1 MQNLDAYFIDKG
13 FFLDEEMGPRLLSV
27 HAENHLVRLRMSERF
42 PHLGILHYRD
52 DVVFGKGHWTAFS
65 KACRGVIVDFKTKK
79 IIAKPFK
86 KFFNV
91 GESHAPSMRELEGKM
106 KKGATV
112 MEKLDGSMILTPY
125 DEVTN
130 SFFASTKGSIDS
142 EQGIWATSRIPESI
156 KDKKLLQKYTLM
168 WEMISKEY
176 QIVIPYD
183 KKGYEEGLYLLGV
196 RENTSEKLFS
206 PTEVQAF
213 AKEYKL
219 KTFKTYEFPSI
230 QSILDNSKELPFSEE
245 GYVIRFHDEELM
257 VKVKSSEYLRVHRF
271 VSNLS
276 SKNILD
282 ILIAGQENEIYDN
295 LFLVPEEYRDDV
307 EKQMKDFQREALD
320 FRKNCYTHFATCMGA
335 IRPDDMK
342 VENWKRKAFAGEVLK
357 VPQEYRGFLFK
368 MYENK
373 DPELPQIYTHFRKR

>member
-1 MQNLDAYFIDKG
+1 MKNLNSLFIEHGLYD
-13 FFLDEEMGPRLLSV
+13 RSV
-27 HAENHLVRLRMSERF
+27 LEGYSERHIVKLRMSERYA
-42 PHLGILHYRD
+42 HLGILHYRD
-52 DVVFGKGHWTAFS
+52 DVVFKKGLWNDFNR
-65 KACRGVIVDFKTKK
+65 ACRGVIVDFQNKK
-79 IIAKPFK
+79 LLTRPFD
-86 KFFNV
+86 KFYNV
-91 GESHAPSMRELEGKM
+91 GEAEAPSLRELERKM
-106 KKGATV
+106 GFTV

-130 SFFASTKGSIDS
+130 TFFASTKGSIDS
-142 EQGIWATSRIPESI
+142 EQGIWATSRIPESV
-156 KDKKLLQKYTLM
+156 KDKKLLWKYTLM

-183 KKGYEEGLYLLGV
+183 KKGYEEGLYLIGV

-206 PTEVQAF
+206 PSEVHAF

-245 GYVIRFHDEELM
+245 GYVIRFHDDDLM
-257 VKVKSSEYLRVHRF
+257 VKVKSKEYLRVHRF

-282 ILIAGQENEIYDN
+282 VLIAGQENEIYDN

-307 EKQMKDFQREALD
+307 EKTMRDFQREALA
-320 FRKNCYTHFATCMGA
+320 FRNQCYVYFADA
-335 IRPDDMK
+335 PKDD
-342 VENWKRKAFAGEVLK
+342 RKTFALHVNAK
-357 VPQEYRGFLFK
+357 VPGEYKGFLFK
-368 MYENK
+368 LFENK
-373 DPELPQIYTHFRKR
+373 DPELPSIYMVFRKR